1 MCSALGL
8 SDLLGA
14 AKRRML
20 SFADAPAA
28 EGALPLVVPL
38 VCGAEVLA
46 IGVPLVVGAGMTV
59 ENDDD
64 G

>member
-1 MCSALGL
+1 
-8 SDLLGA
+8 
-14 AKRRML
+14 ML